1 MYPGRG
7 KIFVRSDCKFFRLL
21 NSKCE
26 SHFLGKKNPRKYHWT
41 VFYRRLHKK
50 GTTEEIS
57 KRKVRRT
64 AKVQRPVVGATWE
77 EIVAK
82 QNQPMAVRKANR
94 DAAALAAKQKKRDE
108 EAKKRAEKAKSLG
121 AAQRQQS
128 KQAQKAASGKGTK
141 PTKSRF

>member
-1 MYPGRG
+1 M
-7 KIFVRSDCKFFRLL
+7 IFVRADCKAFRLL
-21 NSKCE
+21 NSKCK
-26 SHFLGKKNPRKYHWT
+26 SHFLVKKNPRKFHWT

-50 GTTEEIS
+50 GTTEEIT

-82 QNQPMAVRKANR
+82 RNQPMAVRKANR
-94 DAAALAAKQKKRDE
+94 DAAALAAKEKKRE
-108 EAKKRAEKAKSLG
+108 EESKKRAEKAKTMGS
-121 AAQRQQS
+121 AQRQQT
-128 KQAQKAASGKGTK
+128 KQAQKSAPGKGTK